1 MYTKG
6 EREGMLWEFHRSG
19 MSVAEAC
26 RRLPLF
32 PNEWN
37 PRRWLRM
44 EEAGEL
50 AAREMPDRASRMHC
64 AHGEGSPAYRRAR
77 PAPGP
82 RHAHTEGRG
91 PDLAGTEG
99 RDWGA
104 DLPEDPAER
113 ARLSRPD
120 PEGGCGRF
128 LGPSYPAS
136 PIHLLTIE

>member
-82 RHAHTEGRG
+82 RHARTRREGGPTWLAPRGATGAPTCRRTRPSGRG
-91 PDLAGTEG
+91 CRGPTP
-99 RDWGA
+99 RGA
-104 DLPEDPAER
+104 ADD
-113 ARLSRPD
+113 
-120 PEGGCGRF
+120 F
-128 LGPSYPAS
+128 LDHPTPQAPFIS
-136 PIHLLTIE
+136 